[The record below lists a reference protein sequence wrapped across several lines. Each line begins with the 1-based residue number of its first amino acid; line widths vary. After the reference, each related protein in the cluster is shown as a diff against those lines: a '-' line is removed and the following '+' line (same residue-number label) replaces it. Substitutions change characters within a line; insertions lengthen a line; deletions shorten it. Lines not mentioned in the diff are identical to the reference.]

1 MRKTN
6 DTKDELA
13 PEVIDTLV
21 DVLRDHLE
29 KSQDPTDRVEEN
41 IFVTKPPARG

>member
-1 MRKTN
+1 MRKAN

-29 KSQDPTDRVEEN
+29 KSQDPTRQTRRKSFCEEA
-41 IFVTKPPARG
+41 PGP